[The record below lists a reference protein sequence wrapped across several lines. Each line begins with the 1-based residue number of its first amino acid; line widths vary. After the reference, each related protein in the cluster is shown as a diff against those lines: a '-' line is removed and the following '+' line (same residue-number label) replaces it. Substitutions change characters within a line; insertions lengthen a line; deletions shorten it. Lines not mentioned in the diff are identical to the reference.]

1 MTTIS
6 VIIPAYN
13 QGHYLGEA
21 IQSVIDQTYPD
32 FELVVIDDGST
43 DNTAQVACSFSDA
56 RVRYIHQENRGLSAA
71 RNTGILRSSGEYLTF
86 LDSDD
91 QFVADKLETLLNA
104 MQRDPGLGFVA
115 GQAVLID
122 ENSLPLGKVF
132 DTPLPEN
139 PVHLLLWNPLHV
151 CSVMMRRDWQQK
163 VGLFDESLH
172 AYEDW
177 DMWLRLARAGCRMG
191 WVAHPVSFYR
201 FHTRQMT
208 RDKDRMTTATFAV
221 LKKVYSDPDLPQ
233 EWLALKDRAYS
244 SAYLRAS
251 IQAFRMND
259 TQEGTD
265 ALAEAVRLDPT
276 LMEKNGDVMAN
287 RLLGL
292 SDSPKVMDRL
302 PFLESIYAHLP
313 ESMILLRNQRK
324 RRLSQAAVELGFRS
338 YQAEDY
344 TRARHFMWRAVQY
357 RPQWLA
363 NRGVVAV
370 LLKSSLIPRRRIGPK
385 FPKSTSLA

>member
-1 MTTIS
+1 MATIS

-32 FELVVIDDGST
+32 FELVVVDDGST
-43 DNTAQVACSFSDA
+43 DKTAQVACSFSDP
-56 RVRYIHQENRGLSAA
+56 RIRYIHQENRGLSAA

-91 QFVADKLETLLNA
+91 LFVADKLETLLNA
-104 MQRDPGLGFVA
+104 MQRDPELGFVA

-122 ENSLPLGKVF
+122 ENALPLGKVF

-139 PVHLLLWNPLHV
+139 PAHLLLWNPLHV
-151 CSVMMRRDWQQK
+151 CSVMMRRDWQKK

-191 WVAHPVSFYR
+191 WVPHPVSLYR

-208 RDKDRMTTATFAV
+208 RDKERMTTATFAV
-221 LKKVYSDPDLPQ
+221 LEKVYNDPDLPE

-244 SAYLRAS
+244 SAYMRAA
-251 IQAFRMND
+251 IQAFRMGD
-259 TQEGTD
+259 TQEGAE
-265 ALAEAVRLDPT
+265 ALAEAVRLEPA
-276 LMEKNGDVMAN
+276 LMEKDGDIMAD

-302 PFLESIYAHLP
+302 PFLELIYGNLP
-313 ESMILLRNQRK
+313 DSLAVLKSQRK

-344 TRARHFMWRAVQY
+344 TRARHFMWRAIQY
-357 RPQWLA
+357 RPGWLA

-370 LLKSSLIPRRRIGPK
+370 LLKSSLIPRPRIGPR
-385 FPKSTSLA
+385 FSR

>member
-6 VIIPAYN
+6 VIIPAFN

-21 IQSVIDQTYPD
+21 IQSVIDQTFPD
-32 FELVVIDDGST
+32 FELVVVDDGST
-43 DNTAQVACSFSDA
+43 DNTAQVACSFSDT

-91 QFVADKLETLLNA
+91 LFVADKLETLLNA

-122 ENSLPLGKVF
+122 ENALPLGKVF

-191 WVAHPVSFYR
+191 WVAHPVSLYR

-233 EWLALKDRAYS
+233 EWLSLKDRAYS
-244 SAYLRAS
+244 SAYLRAA
-251 IQAFRMND
+251 IQAFRMGD
-259 TQEGTD
+259 TQEGAD
-265 ALAEAVRLDPT
+265 ALAEAVRLDPA
-276 LMEKNGDVMAN
+276 LMEKNGDIMAN

-302 PFLESIYAHLP
+302 PFLESIYTHLP
-313 ESMILLRNQRK
+313 ESLSTLRDQRK

-338 YQAEDY
+338 YNAEDY
-344 TRARHFMWRAVQY
+344 TRARHFMWRAIQY

>member
-1 MTTIS
+1 MATIS

-21 IQSVIDQTYPD
+21 IQSVLDQTYPD
-32 FELVVIDDGST
+32 FEVIVVDDGST
-43 DNTAQVACSFSDA
+43 DKTAQVACSFSDP

-91 QFVADKLETLLNA
+91 LFVADKLETLLNA
-104 MQRDPGLGFVA
+104 MQRDPELGFVA

-122 ENSLPLGKVF
+122 ENALPLGKVF

-139 PVHLLLWNPLHV
+139 PAHLLLWNPLHV
-151 CSVMMRRDWQQK
+151 CSVLLRRDWQQK
-163 VGLFDESLH
+163 VGLFDESLQ

-191 WVAHPVSFYR
+191 WVPHPVSLYR

-208 RDKDRMTTATFAV
+208 RDKERMTAATFAV

-233 EWLALKDRAYS
+233 EWLDLKDKAYS
-244 SAYLRAS
+244 NAYLRAA
-251 IQAFRMND
+251 IQAYRTGE
-259 TQEGTD
+259 TQEGAD
-265 ALAEAVRLDPT
+265 ALAEAVRLDPS
-276 LMEKNGDVMAN
+276 LLDNDGEMMAK

-292 SDSPKVMDRL
+292 SDSPKVKDRL
-302 PFLESIYAHLP
+302 PFLELVYNHLP
-313 ESMILLRNQRK
+313 ESLAALKAQR
-324 RRLSQAAVELGFRS
+324 RERLSQAAVELAFRS

-344 TRARHFMWRAVQY
+344 TRARHFMLRAVQY
-357 RPQWLA
+357 RPAWLA
-363 NRGVVAV
+363 NRGVVSV
-370 LLKSSLIPRRRIGPK
+370 LLKSTLRGGLKKIPRY
-385 FPKSTSLA
+385 A

>member
-1 MTTIS
+1 MATIS

-21 IQSVIDQTYPD
+21 IQSVLDQTYPD
-32 FELVVIDDGST
+32 FEVIVVDDGST
-43 DNTAQVACSFSDA
+43 DKTAQVACSFSDP
-56 RVRYIHQENRGLSAA
+56 RVRYIHQENRGLPAA

-91 QFVADKLETLLNA
+91 LFVADKLETLLNA
-104 MQRDPGLGFVA
+104 MQRDPELGFVA

-122 ENSLPLGKVF
+122 ENALPLGKVF

-139 PVHLLLWNPLHV
+139 PAHLLLWNPLHV
-151 CSVMMRRDWQQK
+151 CSVLLRRDWQQK
-163 VGLFDESLH
+163 VGLFDESLQ

-191 WVAHPVSFYR
+191 WVPHPVSLYR

-208 RDKDRMTTATFAV
+208 RDKERMTAATFAV

-233 EWLALKDRAYS
+233 EWLDLKDKAYS
-244 SAYLRAS
+244 NAYLRAA
-251 IQAFRMND
+251 IQAFRTGE
-259 TQEGTD
+259 TQEGAD
-265 ALAEAVRLDPT
+265 ALAEAVRLDPS
-276 LMEKNGDVMAN
+276 LLDNDGEMMAK

-292 SDSPKVMDRL
+292 SDSPKVKDRL
-302 PFLESIYAHLP
+302 PFLELVYNHLP
-313 ESMILLRNQRK
+313 ESLSVLKAQR
-324 RRLSQAAVELGFRS
+324 RARLSQAAVELAFRS

-344 TRARHFMWRAVQY
+344 ARARHFMLRAVQY
-357 RPQWLA
+357 RPTWLA
-363 NRGVVAV
+363 NRGVVSV
-370 LLKSSLIPRRRIGPK
+370 LLKSTLRGGLKKIPRY
-385 FPKSTSLA
+385 A

>member
-1 MTTIS
+1 MATIS

-32 FELVVIDDGST
+32 FELVVVDDGST
-43 DNTAQVACSFSDA
+43 DKTAQVACSFSDP
-56 RVRYIHQENRGLSAA
+56 RIRYIHQENRGLSAA

-91 QFVADKLETLLNA
+91 LFVADKLETLLNA
-104 MQRDPGLGFVA
+104 MQRDPELGFVA

-122 ENSLPLGKVF
+122 ENALPLGKVF

-139 PVHLLLWNPLHV
+139 PAHLLLWNPLHV
-151 CSVMMRRDWQQK
+151 CSVMMRRDWQKK

-191 WVAHPVSFYR
+191 WVPHPVSLYR

-208 RDKDRMTTATFAV
+208 RDKERMTTATFAV
-221 LKKVYSDPDLPQ
+221 LEKVYNDPDLPE

-244 SAYLRAS
+244 SAYMRAA
-251 IQAFRMND
+251 IQAFRMGD
-259 TQEGTD
+259 TQEGAE
-265 ALAEAVRLDPT
+265 ALAEAVRLEPA
-276 LMEKNGDVMAN
+276 LMEKDGDIMAD

-302 PFLESIYAHLP
+302 PFLELIYGNLP
-313 ESMILLRNQRK
+313 DSLAVLKSQRK

-344 TRARHFMWRAVQY
+344 TRARHFMWRAIQY
-357 RPQWLA
+357 RPGWLA

-370 LLKSSLIPRRRIGPK
+370 LLKSSLIPRPRIGPR
-385 FPKSTSLA
+385 FPR

>member
-1 MTTIS
+1 MATIS

-21 IQSVIDQTYPD
+21 IQSVLDQTYPD
-32 FELVVIDDGST
+32 FEVIVVDDGST
-43 DNTAQVACSFSDA
+43 DKTAQVACSFSDP

-71 RNTGILRSSGEYLTF
+71 RNTGILRSSGKYLTF

-91 QFVADKLETLLNA
+91 LFVADKLETLLNA
-104 MQRDPGLGFVA
+104 MQRDPELGFVA

-122 ENSLPLGKVF
+122 ENALPLGKVF

-139 PVHLLLWNPLHV
+139 PAHLLLWNPLHV
-151 CSVMMRRDWQQK
+151 CSVLLRRDWQQK
-163 VGLFDESLH
+163 VGLFDESLQ

-191 WVAHPVSFYR
+191 WVPHPVSLYR

-208 RDKDRMTTATFAV
+208 RDKERMTAATFAV

-233 EWLALKDRAYS
+233 EWLDLKDKAYS
-244 SAYLRAS
+244 NAYLRAA
-251 IQAFRMND
+251 IQAFRTGE
-259 TQEGTD
+259 TQEGAD
-265 ALAEAVRLDPT
+265 ALAEAVRLDPS
-276 LMEKNGDVMAN
+276 LLDNDGEMMAK

-292 SDSPKVMDRL
+292 SDSPKVKDRL
-302 PFLESIYAHLP
+302 PFLELVYNHLP
-313 ESMILLRNQRK
+313 ESLSALKAQR
-324 RRLSQAAVELGFRS
+324 RERLSQAAVELAFRS

-344 TRARHFMWRAVQY
+344 TRARHFMLRAVQY
-357 RPQWLA
+357 RPAWLA
-363 NRGVVAV
+363 NRGVVSV
-370 LLKSSLIPRRRIGPK
+370 LLKSTLRAGLKKIPRY
-385 FPKSTSLA
+385 A

>member
-1 MTTIS
+1 MTTVS

-21 IQSVIDQTYPD
+21 IQSVLDQTYPD
-32 FELVVIDDGST
+32 FELVVVDDGST
-43 DNTAQVACSFSDA
+43 DKTAQVACSFSDP

-91 QFVADKLETLLNA
+91 LFVADKLETLLNA
-104 MQRDPGLGFVA
+104 MQRDPSLGFVA

-122 ENSLPLGKVF
+122 ENGLPLGKVF

-151 CSVMMRRDWQQK
+151 CSVMLRRDWQQR
-163 VGLFDESLH
+163 VGLFDESLR

-208 RDKDRMTTATFAV
+208 RDKERMTTATFAV
-221 LKKVYSDPDLPQ
+221 LSKIYSDPDLPQ
-233 EWLALKDRAYS
+233 EWLELKDRAYS
-244 SAYLRAS
+244 NAYLRAA
-251 IQAFRMND
+251 IQAFRMED
-259 TQEGTD
+259 TREGAE
-265 ALAEAVRLDPT
+265 ALAEAVRLDPS
-276 LMEKNGDVMAN
+276 LLDQNGDVLAD
-287 RLLGL
+287 RLVGL
-292 SDSPKVMDRL
+292 SDSPKVMERL
-302 PFLESIYAHLP
+302 PYLELIYAHLP
-313 ESMILLRNQRK
+313 PNLSLLKSQRK
-324 RRLSQAAVELGFRS
+324 LRLSQAAVEFGFRS

-344 TRARHFMWRAVQY
+344 TRARHFMWRAIQY
-357 RPQWLA
+357 RPYWLT

-370 LLKSSLIPRRRIGPK
+370 LVKSSLAHRRQVRLK
-385 FPKSTSLA
+385 LPKSSRLA